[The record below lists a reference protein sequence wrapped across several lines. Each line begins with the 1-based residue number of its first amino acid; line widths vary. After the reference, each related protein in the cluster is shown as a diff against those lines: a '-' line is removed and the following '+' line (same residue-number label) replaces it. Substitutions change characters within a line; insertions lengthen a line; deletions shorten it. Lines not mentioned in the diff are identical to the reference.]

1 MPNSTPATGNPV
13 HSRPARPAVRP
24 SGWFVHPH
32 EPICPDCGSFDVTTD
47 DVDTGDGITE
57 TAYICESCGAA
68 WPLACVTEWR

>member
-1 MPNSTPATGNPV
+1 MPNSTPVTGTPV
-13 HSRPARPAVRP
+13 HSKPRPAVRP

-32 EPICPDCGSFDVTTD
+32 EPICPECGSFDVITD

-57 TAYICESCGAA
+57 TAYICEPCGAA